1 MFDNRMDFTGSVAV
15 ITGGSRGI
23 GAGIAVALAR
33 AGARVVVNG
42 RDQAALA
49 QVVGIIENAGGSA
62 HAIAG
67 DVTIES
73 DVQALRNE
81 VERRFG
87 PVSLLVAC
95 AGGDGKPMPFIEEN
109 AEHWRAVLELNLT
122 SAFLTLRAFLPPM
135 IEAKCGAIVTIA
147 SSAGRQISGS
157 STAYAAAKAGLL
169 ALTRQAA
176 LEAAP
181 HGVRIN
187 SIAPSAIVTD
197 RLALMPVSVRDRMA
211 AAFPL
216 RRLGEIEDVAQAA
229 LFLLNERSSWITG
242 ITLDV
247 AGGRVML

>member
-1 MFDNRMDFTGSVAV
+1 MFDNRIDFTGSVAV

-23 GAGIAVALAR
+23 GAGIAMALAR
-33 AGARVVVNG
+33 AGARVIING
-42 RDQAALA
+42 RDEAALA
-49 QVVGIIENAGGSA
+49 QVVCTIEKAGGSA
-62 HAIAG
+62 YAIAG
-67 DVTIES
+67 DVTSES
-73 DVQALRNE
+73 NVQALRNE
-81 VERRFG
+81 VERIFG
-87 PVSLLVAC
+87 SASLLVAC
-95 AGGDGKPMPFIEEN
+95 AGGDGGPTPLIEEN
-109 AEHWRAVLELNLT
+109 AAHWRAVLEVNLT
-122 SAFLTLRAFLPPM
+122 SAFLTLRAFLPQM
-135 IEAKCGAIVTIA
+135 IEAKRGAIVTIA

-157 STAYAAAKAGLL
+157 SAAYAAAKAGLL

-176 LEAAP
+176 VEAAP

-197 RLALMPVSVRDRMA
+197 RLAVTPLSVRNQMA
-211 AAFPL
+211 AAFPM